1 MFKKALALLLV
12 MTLVFTAFVGCAK
25 KEEPAKTPEEQP
37 EQNAEE
43 PAKEEP
49 AKEEP
54 PKDEQVITYNLLA
67 DPDSIDPHKA
77 TSVGASIIMQ
87 NIFEGLVR
95 TNEKME
101 QDPGVAESWDTNEDK
116 TVWTF
121 HLRKDAKWSD
131 GKPVTAEDFVYGWKR
146 AVDPATACEYA
157 YMLDPVMN
165 ATKIYSGELGVDEL
179 GIKAIDANTLEVTL
193 EQPTAYIL
201 ELFAFP
207 TYFPVRKD
215 VVEKNPE
222 AWEFDSETAIT
233 NGPFKLAEYVQNDVL
248 KLVPN
253 TNYWEGDRVKLD
265 EVRFVFITEQSTGLA
280 AFEAGDIDGTDDVP
294 TQEIPRLQAENED
307 FIIAPYLGTY
317 FYCFNV
323 TKEPFDD
330 VRVRKALTKAIDR
343 NAIVT
348 TVTLGGQVPA
358 TGFVPPGIMVGGE
371 DFRKAGGDYGIDP
384 MTAQIEEAKK
394 LLEEAGYPNGE
405 GFPKVTLKY
414 NTSENHKRIA
424 EAVQEMWK
432 KNLNIDIDLEN
443 MEWRVFIPARQNGDF
458 TIARHGWIGDYNH
471 PMTFLDMFLSESGNN
486 DPQWKNEEFDELI
499 YAAKREGDPKK
510 AAELMHKAEDL
521 MMEDMIVSP
530 VYYYTNP
537 MMMKGYVK
545 DWYRTPLGHLFFDRA
560 YVEGRAQ

>member
-1 MFKKALALLLV
+1 MIKKALALLLV
-12 MTLVFTAFVGCAK
+12 MILVFTAFVGCAK
-25 KEEPAKTPEEQP
+25 KEEPTKAPEEQA
-37 EQNAEE
+37 EQKAEE
-43 PAKEEP
+43 PAKDEP
-49 AKEEP
+49 PKEEP
-54 PKDEQVITYNLLA
+54 KKDEQVVTYNLVA

-101 QDPGVAESWDTNEDK
+101 QDPGAAESWETNEDK

-131 GKPVTAEDFVYGWKR
+131 GKPVTAEDFIYGWKR

-157 YMLDPVMN
+157 YMLDPVKN

-179 GIKAIDANTLEVTL
+179 GIKAIDENTLEVTL

-215 VVEKNPE
+215 VIEKNPE
-222 AWEFDSETAIT
+222 AWEFDPETSIT
-233 NGPFKLAEYVQNDVL
+233 NGPFKLAEYTQNDVL
-248 KLVPN
+248 KIVPN
-253 TNYWEGDRVKLD
+253 ENYWESDRVKLD
-265 EVRFVFITEQSTGLA
+265 EMRFVFITEQSTGLA
-280 AFEAGDIDGTDDVP
+280 AFEAGDVDGIDDVP
-294 TQEIPRLQAENED
+294 IQEIPRLQADNED

-323 TKEPFDD
+323 TKEPFTD
-330 VRVRKALTKAIDR
+330 VRVREALTKAIDR

-348 TVTLGGQVPA
+348 TVTLGGQMPA

-371 DFRKAGGDYGIDP
+371 DFREAGGDYGIDP
-384 MTAQIEEAKK
+384 MSAQVEEAKK

-405 GFPKVTLKY
+405 GFPKVTLRY
-414 NTSENHKRIA
+414 NTSENHKKIA
-424 EAVQEMWK
+424 EAIQEMWK
-432 KNLNIDIDLEN
+432 KNLNIDVELEN

-486 DPQWKNEEFDELI
+486 DPQWHNEEFDELI

-521 MMEDMIVSP
+521 MMEEMIVLP
-530 VYYYTNP
+530 IYYYTHP

-545 DWYRTPLGHLFFDRA
+545 GWYRTPLGHMFFDRA
-560 YVEGRAQ
+560 YVEGRTD

>member
-1 MFKKALALLLV
+1 MLKRSFALLLV
-12 MTLVFTAFVGCAK
+12 LALVVSAFAGCAK
-25 KEEPAKTPEEQP
+25 KEEPAPDKGQADTT
-37 EQNAEE
+37 E
-43 PAKEEP
+43 PAPSEDP
-49 AKEEP
+49 AN
-54 PKDEQVITYNLLA
+54 KDEQVITYNLLA
-67 DPDSIDPHKA
+67 DPDSIDPQKA

-95 TNEKME
+95 TNEEME
-101 QDPGVAESWDTNEDK
+101 QDPGVAESWETNEDK

-121 HLRKDAKWSD
+121 NLRKDAKWSD
-131 GKPVTAEDFVYGWKR
+131 GQAVTAEDFVYGWKR

-222 AWEFDSETAIT
+222 AWEFDPATSIT
-233 NGPFKLAEYVQNDVL
+233 NGPLKLAEYTQNDVL
-248 KLVPN
+248 KIVPN
-253 TNYWEGDRVKLD
+253 ENYWDRDRVKI
-265 EVRFVFITEQSTGLA
+265 EAVKFVFITEQSTGLA
-280 AFEAGDIDGTDDVP
+280 AFEAGDIDGTDEVP
-294 TQEIPRLQAENED
+294 SQEIPRLQSESED

-317 FYCFNV
+317 FYAFQV
-323 TKEPFDD
+323 EKEPFTD
-330 VRVRKALTKAIDR
+330 VRVRKALSKAIDR

-348 TVTLGGQVPA
+348 TVTLGGQIPA

-384 MTAQIEEAKK
+384 MTAQVEEAKK
-394 LLEEAGYPNGE
+394 LLAEAGYPDGK
-405 GFPKVTLKY
+405 GFPKTTLRY
-414 NTSENHKRIA
+414 NTSENHKKIA
-424 EAVQEMWK
+424 EAIQEMWK
-432 KNLNIDIDLEN
+432 KNLNVDIELEN

-458 TIARHGWIGDYNH
+458 QVARHGWIGDYNH

-486 DPQWKNEEFDELI
+486 DPQWRNEEYDKLI
-499 YAAKREGDPKK
+499 YAAKKEGDPKK
-510 AAELMHKAEDL
+510 AAEMMHKAEDL
-521 MMEDMIVSP
+521 MMEDMIAMP
-530 VYYYTNP
+530 IYYYTHP
-537 MMMKGYVK
+537 YMMKSYVK
-545 DWYRTPLGHLFFDRA
+545 GYFRTPLGHMFFDRA
-560 YVEGRAQ
+560 YVEGRPE

>member
-1 MFKKALALLLV
+1 VGIILLKKSLALF
-12 MTLVFTAFVGCAK
+12 LVFALVVAAFAGCTP
-25 KEEPAKTPEEQP
+25 KEEPSTAPEDKPNETT
-37 EQNAEE
+37 EE

-49 AKEEP
+49 K
-54 PKDEQVITYNLLA
+54 KDEQILTYNLLA

-101 QDPGVAESWDTNEDK
+101 QGPGAAESWETNDEK
-116 TVWTF
+116 TIWTF
-121 HLRKDAKWSD
+121 HLREDAKWSD
-131 GKPVTAEDFVYGWKR
+131 GKPVTAEDFIYGWKR

-157 YMLDPVMN
+157 YMLDPVKN

-179 GIKAIDANTLEVTL
+179 GIKAIDEKTLEVTL

-222 AWEFDSETAIT
+222 AWEFDPATAIT
-233 NGPFKLAEYVQNDVL
+233 NGPFILGEYTQNDVM

-253 TNYWEGDRVKLD
+253 ENYWDKDRVKLD
-265 EVRFVFITEQSTGLA
+265 AVKFVFITEQSTGLA
-280 AFEAGDIDGTDDVP
+280 AFEAGDIDGTDEVP
-294 TQEIPRLQAENED
+294 AQEIPRLQSENDE

-323 TKEPFDD
+323 TKEPFDNLK
-330 VRVRKALTKAIDR
+330 VRQAFTKAIDR

-348 TVTLGGQVPA
+348 TVTLGGQIPA
-358 TGFVPPGIMVGGE
+358 SGFVPPGIMTGGE

-384 MTAQIEEAKK
+384 MVAQVEEAQK
-394 LLEEAGYPNGE
+394 LLSEAGYPNGE

-432 KNLNIDIDLEN
+432 KNLNVDVELEN
-443 MEWRVFIPARQNGDF
+443 MEWRVFIPARQNGEF

-486 DPQWKNEEFDELI
+486 DPQWHNEEYDKLI
-499 YAAKREGDPKK
+499 YAAKKESDPKK

-521 MMEDMIVSP
+521 MMKDQIVMP
-530 VYYYTNP
+530 VYYYTHP
-537 MMMKGYVK
+537 MMMKNYVK
-545 DWYRTPLGHLFFDRA
+545 GWYRSPLGGMFFDKA
-560 YVEGRAQ
+560 YIEGRAQ

>member
-1 MFKKALALLLV
+1 MLKKSLALF
-12 MTLVFTAFVGCAK
+12 LVFVLVVSAFVGCAQK
-25 KEEPAKTPEEQP
+25 QEPSKTPEEQP
-37 EQNAEE
+37 NETTEE
-43 PAKEEP
+43 PAKEEL
-49 AKEEP
+49 KQE
-54 PKDEQVITYNLLA
+54 DEQILTYNLLA

-95 TNEKME
+95 TNENME
-101 QDPGVAESWDTNEDK
+101 QDPGAAESWETNEDK

-131 GKPVTAEDFVYGWKR
+131 GKDLTAEDFVYGWKR

-157 YMLDPVMN
+157 YMLDPVKN
-165 ATKIYSGELGVDEL
+165 ATKIYSGELDVDEL
-179 GIKAIDANTLEVTL
+179 GVKAIDEKTLEVTL

-222 AWEFDSETAIT
+222 AWEFDPATAIT
-233 NGPFKLAEYVQNDVL
+233 NGPFKLGEYIQNDVL
-248 KLVPN
+248 KIVPN
-253 TNYWEGDRVKLD
+253 ENYWDKDRVKLD

-280 AFEAGDIDGTDDVP
+280 AFEAGDIDGTDEVP
-294 TQEIPRLQAENED
+294 SQEIPRLQSESDE

-323 TKEPFDD
+323 TKEPFDNLK
-330 VRVRKALTKAIDR
+330 VRQAFAKAIDR

-348 TVTLGGQVPA
+348 TVTLGGQKPA
-358 TGFVPPGIMVGGE
+358 TGFVPPGIMTGGE
-371 DFRKAGGDYGIDP
+371 DFRKAGGDYGVDP
-384 MTAQIEEAKK
+384 MAAQVEEAQK
-394 LLEEAGYPNGE
+394 LLAEAGYPNGE

-424 EAVQEMWK
+424 EAIQEMWK
-432 KNLNIDIDLEN
+432 KNLNVDVELEN
-443 MEWRVFIPARQNGDF
+443 MEWRVFIPARQNGEF
-458 TIARHGWIGDYNH
+458 QIARHGWIGDYNH

-486 DPQWKNEEFDELI
+486 DPQWKNEEFDKLI
-499 YAAKREGDPKK
+499 YAAKKESDPEK

-521 MMEDMIVSP
+521 MMKDQIVMP
-530 VYYYTNP
+530 IYYYTHP
-537 MMMKGYVK
+537 YMMKNYVK
-545 DWYRTPLGHLFFDRA
+545 GYFRTPLGHIFFDRA
-560 YVEGRAQ
+560 YIEGKNQ

>member
-1 MFKKALALLLV
+1 MLKRSFALLLV
-12 MTLVFTAFVGCAK
+12 LALVISAFAGCAK
-25 KEEPAKTPEEQP
+25 KEEPAPAEQGT
-37 EQNAEE
+37 EQNEPAPTEE
-43 PAKEEP
+43 PA
-49 AKEEP
+49 A
-54 PKDEQVITYNLLA
+54 KDEQVITYNLLA

-95 TNEKME
+95 TNAEMG
-101 QDPGVAESWDTNEDK
+101 QDPGVAESWETNEDK

-121 HLRKDAKWSD
+121 KLREDAKWSD
-131 GKPVTAEDFVYGWKR
+131 GQPVTAEDFVYGWKR

-179 GIKAIDANTLEVTL
+179 GIKAIDAKTLEVTL

-215 VVEKNPE
+215 AIEKNPE
-222 AWEFDSETAIT
+222 AWEFDPATAIT
-233 NGPFKLAEYVQNDVL
+233 NGPLKLAGYTQNDVL
-248 KLVPN
+248 KIVPN
-253 TNYWEGDRVKLD
+253 ENYWDADRVKID

-280 AFEAGDIDGTDDVP
+280 AFEAGDIDGTDEVP
-294 TQEIPRLQAENED
+294 SQEIPRLQAESED

-317 FYCFNV
+317 FYAFNV
-323 TKEPFDD
+323 EKEPFTD
-330 VRVRKALTKAIDR
+330 VKVRKALSKAIDR

-348 TVTLGGQVPA
+348 TVTLGGQIPA

-384 MTAQIEEAKK
+384 MTAQVEEAKK
-394 LLEEAGYPNGE
+394 LLAEAGYPDGK
-405 GFPKVTLKY
+405 GFPKTTLRY
-414 NTSENHKRIA
+414 NTSENHKKVA
-424 EAVQEMWK
+424 EAIQEMWK
-432 KNLNIDIDLEN
+432 KNLNVEIELEN

-458 TIARHGWIGDYNH
+458 QVARHGWIGDYNH

-486 DPQWKNEEFDELI
+486 DPQWKNEEYDKLI
-499 YAAKREGDPKK
+499 YAAKKESDPKK
-510 AAELMHKAEDL
+510 AAEMMHKAEDL
-521 MMEDMIVSP
+521 MMEDGIVMP
-530 VYYYTNP
+530 IYYYTHP
-537 MMMKGYVK
+537 YMMKSYVK
-545 DWYRTPLGHLFFDRA
+545 DYFRTPLGHIFFDRA
-560 YVEGRAQ
+560 YVEGRAE